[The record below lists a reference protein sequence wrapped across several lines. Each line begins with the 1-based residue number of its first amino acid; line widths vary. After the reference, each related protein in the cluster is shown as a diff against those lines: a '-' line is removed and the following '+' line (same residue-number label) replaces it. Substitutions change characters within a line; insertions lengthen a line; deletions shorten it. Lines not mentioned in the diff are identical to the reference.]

1 MDTLDRQVDG
11 FFLALRVEFLLITES
26 GYLRDDL
33 VFFSEVLGGG
43 VWCTRTPHRS
53 IDSIFEP
60 FIL

>member
-43 VWCTRTPHRS
+43 GLVHPDPPQVNRLN
-53 IDSIFEP
+53 F
-60 FIL
+60 